1 MISIPVDVVG
11 ECLSCSLIGSVEAIG
26 LVTITLTSDFGTVMF
41 GFTVSTPLLTIRCS
55 VVVPWTGFL
64 VGVTVFV
71 ILADVIGLFTGISVE
86 ERVESLEVGLK
97 VGLKVVFGAVVRFV
111 ECGGLGVRARL
122 FLVVVF
128 VSFFLRVVKVVT
140 LLRVGVT
147 LGVFD
152 LLFVTVTVVGSVP

>member
-11 ECLSCSLIGSVEAIG
+11 ECLSCSLIGSFEAIG
-26 LVTITLTSDFGTVMF
+26 LVTITLTSDFGTVML
-41 GFTVSTPLLTIRCS
+41 GVTVSTPLLTIRGS
-55 VVVPWTGFL
+55 VVVSWTGFL
-64 VGVTVFV
+64 VGVTFFV
-71 ILADVIGLFTGISVE
+71 ILADVIGLFAGTSVE
-86 ERVESLEVGLK
+86 ERVESLE

-152 LLFVTVTVVGSVP
+152 LLFVTVTVVGSVL

>member
-26 LVTITLTSDFGTVMF
+26 LVTIALTSDFGTVML
-41 GFTVSTPLLTIRCS
+41 GVTVSTPLLTIRGS
-55 VVVPWTGFL
+55 VVVSWTGFL
-64 VGVTVFV
+64 VGVTFFV
-71 ILADVIGLFTGISVE
+71 ILADVIGLFAGISVE
-86 ERVESLEVGLK
+86 ERVESLE

-111 ECGGLGVRARL
+111 ECGGLGVRVRL

>member
-11 ECLSCSLIGSVEAIG
+11 ECLSCSLIRSVEAIG
-26 LVTITLTSDFGTVMF
+26 LVTITLTSDFGTVML
-41 GFTVSTPLLTIRCS
+41 GVTVSTPLLTIRGS
-55 VVVPWTGFL
+55 VVVSWTGFL
-64 VGVTVFV
+64 VGVTFFV
-71 ILADVIGLFTGISVE
+71 ILADVIGLFAGISVE
-86 ERVESLEVGLK
+86 ERVESLE

-111 ECGGLGVRARL
+111 ECGGLGVRVRL

>member
-26 LVTITLTSDFGTVMF
+26 LVTITLTSDFGTVML
-41 GFTVSTPLLTIRCS
+41 GVTVSTPLLTIRGS
-55 VVVPWTGFL
+55 VVVSWTGFL
-64 VGVTVFV
+64 VGVTFFV
-71 ILADVIGLFTGISVE
+71 ILADVIGLFAGISVE

-97 VGLKVVFGAVVRFV
+97 LVFGAVVRFV
-111 ECGGLGVRARL
+111 ECGGLGVRVRL

>member
-41 GFTVSTPLLTIRCS
+41 GFTVSTPLLTIRGS
-55 VVVPWTGFL
+55 VVVSWTGFL

-71 ILADVIGLFTGISVE
+71 ILADVIGLFVGILVE
-86 ERVESLEVGLK
+86 ERVESLE

>member
-26 LVTITLTSDFGTVMF
+26 LVTITLTSDFRTVML
-41 GFTVSTPLLTIRCS
+41 GVTVSTPSLTIRGS
-55 VVVPWTGFL
+55 VVVSWTGFL
-64 VGVTVFV
+64 VGVTFFV
-71 ILADVIGLFTGISVE
+71 NLADVIGLFAGISVK
-86 ERVESLEVGLK
+86 ERVESLE

-140 LLRVGVT
+140 LLRVGIT